1 MAIGNTTTIAT
12 LIGIDDTMLASATS
26 GSYTGRR
33 LGSALGAVLAAAI
46 VGNRIG
52 EDFADAYLWVWV
64 LGTAAYL
71 LGAIVT
77 FLFYPKQISQPEG
90 EGQTVENFPFT
101 D

>member
-1 MAIGNTTTIAT
+1 M
-12 LIGIDDTMLASATS
+12 
-26 GSYTGRR
+26 
-33 LGSALGAVLAAAI
+33 AAAI

-77 FLFYPKQISQPEG
+77 FLFYPKHAIHWFYLILPQY
-90 EGQTVENFPFT
+90 
-101 D
+101 